1 MTLLLVLPPAIA
13 AGADLARRIEWARR
27 RFFGA
32 ELVLAAD
39 RTVASQYT
47 QILGVEIRDYVPE
60 LTAGGLGAV
69 VLMRGGGD
77 RDCAVPP
84 TAFDGRLYVQQRD
97 GRIALQRQPFDDEEI
112 DGVGE
117 HVFSRMAPRRDAGYY
132 YFPYGY
138 FAHYPGMGPV
148 DSFGFRGSSDWQR
161 LATRDPSHR
170 LVVVSGGS
178 AVWSQCCLP
187 EEAFPAVLEDLLN
200 EWSRDSGLALRFS
213 VMNLGI
219 FGNLI
224 VQQTFNYLL
233 FAESLRPEYVIAH
246 DGFSDF
252 VFGLVS
258 DPWLL
263 AKHAMTYQ
271 TECEDWGQRIHNA
284 PDELRTHR
292 TIPFEVL
299 NLPHVVVQ
307 AYVAR
312 KHQFRRVVQGG
323 GARFIWGFQP
333 CIFSKGEL
341 SPDEHRVVASPHP
354 VYGPAH
360 RKLQFVYDRFRA
372 LSRLPADPPIVDCH
386 LAFRK
391 CGANER
397 LFHDHVHT
405 TPLGDQKIAR
415 LYFEAIRQDFLSGA
429 LTSAPASADPTHS

>member
-1 MTLLLVLPPAIA
+1 MRVLLVLPPTA
-13 AGADLARRIEWARR
+13 APGADLERRIEWARR
-27 RFFGA
+27 RFVPA

-39 RTVASQYT
+39 RTVASQYGR
-47 QILGVEIRDYVPE
+47 ILGIEIRDYVPE
-60 LTAGGLGAV
+60 HPPRDLSAV

-77 RDCAVPP
+77 PDCAEPP
-84 TAFDGRLYVQQRD
+84 LPFAGRLYVQQRD
-97 GRIALQRQPFDDEEI
+97 GRFALQNQPFDQEEI
-112 DGVGE
+112 DGVDA
-117 HVFSRMAPRRDAGYY
+117 HVVSRMAPRRDAGYY

-138 FAHYPGMGPV
+138 FAHYPGMGEV
-148 DSFGFRGSSDWQR
+148 DSFGFRGSSAWK
-161 LATRDPSHR
+161 LFAARDPSHR

-187 EEAFPAVLEDLLN
+187 EEAFPAQLESMLN
-200 EWSRDSGLALRFS
+200 DWCRASGRSLHFS

-233 FAESLRPEYVIAH
+233 FAEQLRPDYVIAH

-252 VFGLVS
+252 VFGLGS

-263 AKHAMTYQ
+263 DEHAMTYQ

-284 PDELRTHR
+284 PDERRTHR

-299 NLPHVVVQ
+299 NLPHVVVR

-312 KHQFRRVVQGG
+312 KQQFRRVVEGG
-323 GARFIWGFQP
+323 GARFVWGFQP
-333 CIFSKGEL
+333 CIYSQGEL
-341 SPDEHRVVASPHP
+341 SPDERRIVASPHP

-360 RKLQFVYDRFRA
+360 QKLQFVYDRFRA
-372 LSRLPADPPIVDCH
+372 LSRLPADLPIVDCH
-386 LAFRK
+386 MAFRE
-391 CGANER
+391 CGADER

-405 TPLGDQKIAR
+405 TPLGDQRIAQ
-415 LYFEAIRQDFLSGA
+415 LYFEVLRQDILSGVF
-429 LTSAPASADPTHS
+429 TSAPASGDPGRS